1 MQNDTNINK
10 IKPAL
15 RTKGSF
21 AGNWGAGRRT
31 GGSQLNDIPAN
42 SRESLGNFPTQDEYY
57 SRLIS
62 AYNQT
67 DDQRLKGFIL
77 DELKK
82 IEAQMPGDRAMT
94 TTHGPHCSIDDHHVG
109 LHQ

>member
-1 MQNDTNINK
+1 MTSSNLSKT
-10 IKPAL
+10 KPAF
-15 RTKGSF
+15 RTSGGVT
-21 AGNWGAGRRT
+21 GNFGAGKRT

-57 SRLIS
+57 SRLVA

-82 IEAQMPGDRAMT
+82 MKAQVPGQRAAGNPT
-94 TTHGPHCSIDDHHVG
+94 GAHCSLDDHFVG
-109 LHQ
+109 SHQ